1 MKETMKKA
9 FTYSAVLVTGAVV
22 GALALQTFGDPMS
35 LLPGA
40 DRQAKQAVLAS
51 LSIIPPATRGS
62 DPNPVAVAA
71 AKLEPAVVSIHTVG
85 KPIPMAS
92 SGGGSPFGDDP
103 IFRHFFGM
111 PSAPQGGGGEVER
124 GAGSGVI
131 ISRDGYVL
139 TNDHVVKD
147 TSKLT
152 VNVGDKAYDAR
163 LIGTDP
169 VTDIAVVKINTG
181 GATLTPASLGN
192 SDDIRVGDWAIAV
205 GNPLDV
211 GTSVTL
217 GIISAVNRTGLEAEG
232 NHPMNSVIQTDA
244 AINPGNSGGALAD
257 INGRVVGINEAIYS
271 PTGSYVGIGFAIPIN
286 AARKIATELIE
297 HGTAPHPY
305 LGVSYQA
312 LKDIAPTE
320 RASKGITVQG
330 DTGVVIES
338 SNNAPA
344 VAPHSP
350 ASAAGLK
357 EGDVILKVNGQSL
370 TDRDTLNQL
379 TLAHNPGDTLSLT
392 VARDGKTFTVPVTL
406 RQRPVNYGETP
417 APPQQGQQPQEMP
430 MP

>member
-9 FTYSAVLVTGAVV
+9 FSYTAVFAT
-22 GALALQTFGDPMS
+22 GALACVLGLKTFGDPSS

-40 DRQAKQAVLAS
+40 DRQSKQAVLAS
-51 LSIIPPATRGS
+51 LSIVPPATRGG

-71 AKLEPAVVSIHTVG
+71 AKLEPAVVSIHTIG
-85 KPIPMAS
+85 KPVQTAS
-92 SGGGSPFGDDP
+92 ADGGSPFGDDP

-111 PSAPQGGGGEVER
+111 PQGGPGGDGGGGEVSR

-131 ISRDGYVL
+131 ISSDGYVL

-147 TSKLT
+147 TSKVT
-152 VNVGDKAYDAR
+152 VNVGDKGYDAR
-163 LIGTDP
+163 VIGTDP
-169 VTDIAVVKINTG
+169 LSDIAVVKINTG
-181 GATLTPASLGN
+181 GARLTPAALGN

-232 NHPMNSVIQTDA
+232 SHPLNSVIQTDA

-257 INGRVVGINEAIYS
+257 IDGRVVGINEAIYS

-297 HGTAPHPY
+297 HGKIVRPY
-305 LGVSYQA
+305 LGVSYA
-312 LKDIAPTE
+312 PLKGFPPAA
-320 RASKGITVQG
+320 RAQMGVSIQG
-330 DTGVVIES
+330 DNGVVVEQVY
-338 SNNAPA
+338 PG
-344 VAPHSP
+344 SP
-350 ASAAGLK
+350 AAQAGLK
-357 EGDVILKVNGQSL
+357 TYDVILEANRQPLASA
-370 TDRDTLNQL
+370 DALNQIIQKGKI
-379 TLAHNPGDTLSLT
+379 GDTLTLLVSRGGHDLILP
-392 VARDGKTFTVPVTL
+392 VALRERPSTF
-406 RQRPVNYGETP
+406 GEAP
-417 APPQQGQQPQEMP
+417 AQPQDQQPQETP